1 MLSYVLTDLKISRS
15 ELERILK
22 KVVTTSYNT
31 ISVDGDQS
39 TSDTVVVLSSNK
51 IAPQSSENLLLE
63 EFEAGLQQICGS
75 LSEDIV
81 RNGEGTQHVVKVAVQ
96 GVQEPS
102 IAYSIGKSIINS
114 NLVKCAIAG
123 CDPNVGRIVAAVG
136 SVVGNKVRDH
146 FPEFNPM
153 RMSIIL
159 GGKKIFSKGSFAL
172 NPEVE
177 KQLSDYLFESQLYNS
192 ESKEHDRNYPSHFRS
207 VDMIVQFHRTEDDN
221 TEEFSN
227 SPSYQVIGSD
237 LTKEYVE
244 VNADY
249 RS

>member
-1 MLSYVLTDLKISRS
+1 MLSYILTDVKISRN

-22 KVVTTSYNT
+22 KVVSTSYNT

-51 IAPQSSENLLLE
+51 IVPESSQTSVSQ

-81 RNGEGTQHVVKVAVQ
+81 RNGEGTQHVVKVSVQ
-96 GVQEPS
+96 GVKEPS
-102 IAYSIGKSIINS
+102 VAYSIGKSIVNS
-114 NLVKCAIAG
+114 NLVKCAISG

-136 SVVGNKVRDH
+136 SAIGNKIRDH
-146 FPEFNPM
+146 FPTFSPS

-159 GGKKIFSKGSFAL
+159 GGRKIFSSGSFSL
-172 NPEVE
+172 NPQVE
-177 KQLSDYLFESQLYNS
+177 KELSDYLFESQLYTS
-192 ESKEHDRNYPSHFRS
+192 DTKEHDRNYPSHFRS
-207 VDMIVQFHRTEDDN
+207 VEMVVQFHESEETLK
-221 TEEFSN
+221 EEFSDF
-227 SPSYQVIGSD
+227 SYQVIGSD
-237 LTKEYVE
+237 LTKEYVD